1 MRLREMTANCIM
13 GVFKTVL
20 MAAKTL
26 PHTRKSS
33 IGKVDLSRERE
44 WILQHGHLYVGEWV
58 VLGDG
63 ALVGHSADGSEI
75 GAMVEK
81 ARAEGIEA
89 PYVKFVREG
98 SEPIWMG
105 WL

>member
-1 MRLREMTANCIM
+1 MT
-13 GVFKTVL
+13 
-20 MAAKTL
+20 AKTL

-33 IGKVDLSRERE
+33 LGKVDLSSERE

-63 ALVGHSADGSEI
+63 DLVGHSADSCDVVAI
-75 GAMVEK
+75 VAN
-81 ARAEGIEA
+81 ARARGIET
-89 PYVKFVREG
+89 PYVKFVSED

>member
-1 MRLREMTANCIM
+1 MTAR
-13 GVFKTVL
+13 
-20 MAAKTL
+20 TL
-26 PHTRKSS
+26 PRTRKSS
-33 IGKVDLSRERE
+33 LGKVDLARERK
-44 WILQHGHLYVGEWV
+44 WILQHCHRYLGQWI

-63 ALVGHSADGSEI
+63 DLVGHSFDGADVTTI
-75 GAMVEK
+75 VEE
-81 ARAEGIEA
+81 ARAQGIET

>member
-1 MRLREMTANCIM
+1 MT
-13 GVFKTVL
+13 
-20 MAAKTL
+20 AKTL

-33 IGKVDLSRERE
+33 LGKVDLSRERE
-44 WILQHGHLYVGEWV
+44 WIRQHGHLYVGEWI

-63 ALVGHSADGSEI
+63 DLVGHSADSADVDAI
-75 GAMVEK
+75 VEN
-81 ARAEGIEA
+81 ARAQGIA
-89 PYVKFVREG
+89 TPYVKFVSAD

>member
-1 MRLREMTANCIM
+1 MT
-13 GVFKTVL
+13 
-20 MAAKTL
+20 AKTL

-33 IGKVDLSRERE
+33 LGKVDLSRERE
-44 WILQHGHLYVGEWV
+44 WILQHGPKYVGEWV

-63 ALVGHSADGSEI
+63 ELVGHTTDSGDLDAIVD
-75 GAMVEK
+75 K
-81 ARAEGIEA
+81 ARAQGIET
-89 PYVKFVREG
+89 PYVRFLSEN

>member
-1 MRLREMTANCIM
+1 MT
-13 GVFKTVL
+13 
-20 MAAKTL
+20 AKTL

-33 IGKVDLSRERE
+33 LGKVDLSRERE
-44 WILQHGHLYVGEWV
+44 WILQHRHLYVGEWI

-63 ALVGHSADGSEI
+63 DLVGHSADSADVDAI
-75 GAMVEK
+75 VER
-81 ARAEGIEA
+81 ARAQGIA
-89 PYVKFVREG
+89 TPYVKFVSED